1 MTTDNAMTTDRDD
14 AGEHLSTR
22 PDPIPDTPERTRH
35 AVRGYHEARF
45 RGDAT
50 AAAAYLGEPFRFQS
64 PFITSDDRTGHLATL
79 PEFVS
84 IVTGVDLISE
94 LYGEAEATLV
104 YDVHTAT
111 PAGTQRTAEHFRLD
125 GGVITSIMLLFDTAP
140 WQPMRE
146 WIEP

>member
-1 MTTDNAMTTDRDD
+1 MTTDIPAGRDGAMTTDTTGPTG
-14 AGEHLSTR
+14 APAAPG
-22 PDPIPDTPERTRH
+22 RTRH

-50 AAAAYLGEPFRFQS
+50 GAAAYLGEPFRFQS

-79 PEFVS
+79 PGFVS

-125 GGVITSIMLLFDTAP
+125 DGAITSITLIFDTAP
-140 WQPMRE
+140 WQSMRE

>member
-1 MTTDNAMTTDRDD
+1 MNVTQ
-14 AGEHLSTR
+14 
-22 PDPIPDTPERTRH
+22 ERTRR

-50 AAAAYLGEPFRFQS
+50 AAAAHLGEPFHFQS
-64 PFITSDDRTGHLATL
+64 PFFSSDDRAGHLATL
-79 PEFVS
+79 PGFMS

-94 LYGEAEATLV
+94 LYGDAEATLV

-125 GGVITSIMLLFDTAP
+125 DGKIVEIMLVFDASP
-140 WQPMRE
+140 WQPMRAE
-146 WIEP
+146 IEPDPAR

>member
-1 MTTDNAMTTDRDD
+1 MTATS
-14 AGEHLSTR
+14 EQTR
-22 PDPIPDTPERTRH
+22 R

-45 RGDAT
+45 RGDA
-50 AAAAYLGEPFRFQS
+50 AAAAAHLGEPFRFQS
-64 PFITSDDRTGHLATL
+64 PFFTSDDRAGHLATL
-79 PEFVS
+79 PGFVS

-125 GGVITSIMLLFDTAP
+125 DGRITSILLVFDASP
-140 WQPMRE
+140 WQPMRAE
-146 WIEP
+146 IEPDPGR